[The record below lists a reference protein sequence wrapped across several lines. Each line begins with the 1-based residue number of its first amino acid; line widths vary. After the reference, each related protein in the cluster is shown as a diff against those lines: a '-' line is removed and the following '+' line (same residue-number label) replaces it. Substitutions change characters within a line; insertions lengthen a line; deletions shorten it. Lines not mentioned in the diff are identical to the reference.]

1 MSWNIRVASERKQRT
16 MMKDKLESI
25 AIKSEEVPFSFRTK
39 RGEHVVRPAP
49 LACVTD
55 LVGTIFHLLDEK
67 SR

>member
-1 MSWNIRVASERKQRT
+1 
-16 MMKDKLESI
+16 MKDKLESI